1 MNGSS
6 PNPRLRPFH
15 PVAFGRYTLLL
26 PLATGG
32 MGEIFLARLG
42 GTAGFEKFCVIKKV
56 LPALARDRAFVE
68 RFTGEARVLV
78 RLTHGSIAQ
87 VLDMGDVDGDPYM
100 ALEFVDGKDLRR
112 VLSRQR
118 EAGKPLPVAVALYV
132 MGKVLEALA
141 YAHRK
146 RDEQD
151 REIQLVHRDISPQN
165 ILLSYEGEV
174 KVIDFGLAK
183 STLSDAKTNP
193 SIILGKFLYMA
204 PEQARHEKVD
214 RRSDLYAVAMCLYE
228 MLAGRHPFGQLG
240 MTALMEAVMRPK
252 VQPLKELAPHVPD
265 EVCQLVDR
273 GLEVDPARRFQ
284 AADEMRGQLMA
295 ALLKLDPSVGPER
308 ISAHMRE
315 AFAGEYGA
323 ERRLL
328 QQLREV
334 AAAPAAAPP
343 DTEAPWEATAVRR
356 PAPAS
361 ATETAEA
368 LVAAPL
374 TAPPRSRVG
383 DDKTVPGVRLE
394 DLEREAADGPPTPE
408 QSLPSLAAPSMLDEE
423 PHAYGGLTPPPTLV
437 VQPPQQPDE
446 PEEPPASIEVSPE
459 LFADVEDDAAFRP
472 GVKRYPEPDTGRL
485 ELPVL
490 GSGHTPPTGLM
501 EEPLQHNTVVM
512 EMPRPPGSTTG
523 PMGAFTPRSGS
534 ATGPAEVFPNETP
547 RGGVVTGPGSPV
559 TGEQPRSWAAP
570 VTAPS
575 EVVGERRGGRGLVVG
590 AVVGVLALGGGA
602 AFWMLRAPAPKVAP
616 RSPPRAE
623 QPPPAPSPVPERPMA
638 ELPAPPPP
646 PVDAPTPP
654 SMPDPVPAPAPEAE
668 PAPTPTPAAAPP
680 VRPVPPRPVAAAPGA
695 KVPGRSDKQ
704 AVDQAWARLTDRM
717 DGLELACGGNEP
729 KMDKLRS
736 RYSAIGKAV
745 HLDDRDDADLLKRI
759 SNLMDAI
766 NECALP

>member
-1 MNGSS
+1 
-6 PNPRLRPFH
+6 
-15 PVAFGRYTLLL
+15 
-26 PLATGG
+26 
-32 MGEIFLARLG
+32 MGEIFLARLA

-87 VLDMGDVDGDPYM
+87 VLDMGDVDGEPYM

-112 VLSRQR
+112 LLSRQR
-118 EAGKPLPVAVALYV
+118 DAGTPVPVGLYV

-252 VQPLKELAPHVPD
+252 VPPLQEAAPHLSD
-265 EVCQLVDR
+265 EVCQLVAR

-284 AADEMRGQLMA
+284 AADEMRGALMA
-295 ALLKLDPSVGPER
+295 ALLKLDPSAGPEH

-315 AFAGEYGA
+315 AFTGEYAA

-328 QQLREV
+328 QQLREAV
-334 AAAPAAAPP
+334 PSPASAPP
-343 DTEAPWEATAVRR
+343 AETPWEATAVRR

-368 LVAAPL
+368 LVVAPL
-374 TAPPRSRVG
+374 TAPPRARMG
-383 DDKTVPGVRLE
+383 EDKTVPGVRLE
-394 DLEREAADGPPTPE
+394 DLEREAAEGLPPEDSAPPVE
-408 QSLPSLAAPSMLDEE
+408 LPSMLDEE
-423 PHAYGGLTPPPTLV
+423 PQALGGLTPPPTLAV
-437 VQPPQQPDE
+437 QQPLL

-459 LFADVEDDAAFRP
+459 LFADV
-472 GVKRYPEPDTGRL
+472 
-485 ELPVL
+485 
-490 GSGHTPPTGLM
+490 
-501 EEPLQHNTVVM
+501 
-512 EMPRPPGSTTG
+512 
-523 PMGAFTPRSGS
+523 
-534 ATGPAEVFPNETP
+534 
-547 RGGVVTGPGSPV
+547 
-559 TGEQPRSWAAP
+559 
-570 VTAPS
+570 
-575 EVVGERRGGRGLVVG
+575 
-590 AVVGVLALGGGA
+590 
-602 AFWMLRAPAPKVAP
+602 
-616 RSPPRAE
+616 
-623 QPPPAPSPVPERPMA
+623 
-638 ELPAPPPP
+638 
-646 PVDAPTPP
+646 
-654 SMPDPVPAPAPEAE
+654 
-668 PAPTPTPAAAPP
+668 
-680 VRPVPPRPVAAAPGA
+680 
-695 KVPGRSDKQ
+695 
-704 AVDQAWARLTDRM
+704 
-717 DGLELACGGNEP
+717 
-729 KMDKLRS
+729 
-736 RYSAIGKAV
+736 
-745 HLDDRDDADLLKRI
+745 
-759 SNLMDAI
+759 
-766 NECALP
+766 